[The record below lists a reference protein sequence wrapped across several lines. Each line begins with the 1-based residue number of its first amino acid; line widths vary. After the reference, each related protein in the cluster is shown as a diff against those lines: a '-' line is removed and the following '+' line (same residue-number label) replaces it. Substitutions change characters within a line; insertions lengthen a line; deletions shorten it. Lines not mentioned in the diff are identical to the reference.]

1 MNGQTYIQSVIDHVP
16 YGLPLRDHIAM
27 ELRSHIAERTEHGQ
41 PIDEVVR
48 QLGDPLTLAESY
60 LAAVPLENA
69 PIERR
74 IAAKLIDAALA
85 LGVVGSITLVAWAL
99 VPREAAVFLPV
110 LAILTCVLGFVTYT
124 AMAEYRYGR
133 TFGKRLMG
141 IHVVRESG
149 ARIGLGQAIV
159 RQHIGAA
166 LGRRQMAELDG
177 WHLGQAELTRGEQP
191 AVAGNDAAVAIDQ
204 DRVGKAELAD
214 GRGDLGD
221 LRLEVGTRIA
231 GIGDQIHDWRRF
243 VRRE

>member
-1 MNGQTYIQSVIDHVP
+1 MNGQIYIQSVIDHVP
-16 YGLPLRDHIAM
+16 YALPLRDHIAM

-41 PIDEVVR
+41 PLDEVVR

-149 ARIGLGQAIV
+149 ARIGLGQAVV
-159 RQHIGAA
+159 RQLPFFAQFFWIDA
-166 LGRRQMAELDG
+166 LFALFTDRRQRAFEL
-177 WHLGQAELTRGEQP
+177 LTKTR
-191 AVAGNDAAVAIDQ
+191 AVA
-204 DRVGKAELAD
+204 LL
-214 GRGDLGD
+214 LG
-221 LRLEVGTRIA
+221 VVISA
-231 GIGDQIHDWRRF
+231 
-243 VRRE
+243 